1 MQDAAF
7 VKSQLVAFYKALS
20 KVEAPLKQKHVRAL
34 IVGTHKQR
42 SARIFWHAVSR
53 VQLEKN
59 PVLTWKFC
67 HLLHK
72 LFRDGHRKVLDDSL
86 SHCSRL
92 NQLGNFWQHL
102 RTSGYGQANTSYCKM
117 LVSRLKFHK
126 KYPSIVGSLALA
138 PNQIEALL
146 GSDINETYELAI
158 DMLDQMDEL
167 LNLKSTVMNI
177 MDSLRWSSLIPQG
190 QCLLSPLILVIL
202 DSSKFYDFLVKALF
216 KLHSTL
222 PPDTLTGHRERFYDV
237 FRKTKKFYEEA
248 ANLQYFKYLVSI
260 PTLPTMAPNF
270 LQASDL
276 DSYQSPHAYLHAEA
290 SSEGGSGDGDAS
302 PPDGQSLCD
311 EQTIIDLSMPES
323 SSAEGENTQQQSLFD
338 PKDELI
344 GCLRRDLDSERETRE
359 RLIQEARSRIEQYE
373 QRLIQ
378 MKQEIDLHQQTADE
392 RLEELQSLKTS
403 AQSVQEKAQSADE
416 LEKKAQEKE
425 QKFLKMKGIYDN
437 LREEHIKALT
447 EIRDLRSKADTH
459 DKEFQAKVE
468 EIRQI
473 SQNLEEAK
481 QERSLVQEQ
490 VQTSANSLSSVQ
502 SKIENLEAEN
512 TKLLEEL
519 EKAGKEHSEMVEK
532 LRTENESKQESDRRD
547 AIAGLCAAAATILD
561 QSQED
566 LQNATSISY
575 PPHLAAI
582 SLRNVIEYLDSTLLP
597 SLKSEPMEV
606 PKLCESAIVFVN
618 RLSSMVVNCASSAYT
633 SSIQHFEPVNEE
645 CRRVISNTAAFYAN
659 LKNFDGEAHSNLLNV
674 KPTLEKLEELV
685 KALPSLSAGDID
697 VEAVG
702 SQLDDEMKRMDAAI
716 QNAVALIEQLQKKS
730 RENNSGIRLEVN
742 EKILESC
749 TSLMSAVRIL
759 VSRSRDVQEEIVS
772 SGKGTASPD
781 EFYKRNHLWSEGL
794 LSAARAVGV
803 AATELVNSADG
814 VVGGTAKYEHLI
826 VAAQEI
832 GASVA
837 QLFVSSRVKADKD
850 SQKMKELGAAS
861 KSVNG
866 YTASVVAAVKSG
878 QQSLADE
885 KLLDFTHFS
894 LHEAKKEEM
903 ESQVRCLELE
913 ASLQGERNRLAALR
927 KQHYHMASLV
937 QNNQSNDKNGTNT
950 MQS

>member
-146 GSDINETYELAI
+146 GTDINETYELAI
-158 DMLDQMDEL
+158 DMLDQMDDL

-260 PTLPTMAPNF
+260 PTLPGMAPNF

-323 SSAEGENTQQQSLFD
+323 SSAEGENTQQQASLFD

-378 MKQEIDLHQQTADE
+378 MKQQTSDE

-447 EIRDLRSKADTH
+447 EIRDLRSKADSH
-459 DKEFQAKVE
+459 DKDFQAKIE
-468 EIRQI
+468 ELRQI
-473 SQNLEEAK
+473 SQNLEEAR

-512 TKLLEEL
+512 AKLLEDL
-519 EKAGKEHSEMVEK
+519 EKARKEHSEMVEK
-532 LRTENESKQESDRRD
+532 LRMENESKQESDRRD

-597 SLKSEPMEV
+597 SLKSEPIEV

-702 SQLDDEMKRMDAAI
+702 SQLDDEMKRMDSAI

-730 RENNSGIRLEVN
+730 RENNSGI
-742 EKILESC
+742 
-749 TSLMSAVRIL
+749 
-759 VSRSRDVQEEIVS
+759 SRSRDVQEEIVS

-814 VVGGTAKYEHLI
+814 VIGGTAKYEHLI

-913 ASLQGERNRLAALR
+913 ASLQGERKRLASLR

-937 QNNQSNDKNGTNT
+937 HNNQSNDKNGTNT
-950 MQS
+950 VEK